1 MLYLAAP
8 FFTTP
13 QLELVE
19 SVEQVLRRY
28 KIPFFSPRSQHTE
41 GKPKPITSWEQAEA
55 IFQKNAEAIND
66 SDGIL
71 AILDYLLPPMTELCV
86 VDKTGIRP
94 NTMIRLPD
102 TGTVWEMGYGFC
114 LGVPVYGY
122 TTIDPATSR
131 MNIMLTQGCS
141 GILHGD
147 EELHRFAEAWAPHE
161 LPEDV
166 LAAGISR
173 HWKGAFV

>member
-13 QLELVE
+13 QLELVQ
-19 SVEQVLRRY
+19 SVEEVLQRN
-28 KIPFFSPRSQHTE
+28 KIAFFSPRMQHNE
-41 GKPKPITSWEQAEA
+41 GKPTPITSWEQAEV
-55 IFQKNAEAIND
+55 IFQKNADAINGC
-66 SDGIL
+66 DGMV
-71 AILDYLLPPMTELCV
+71 AILDYLLPSMTELCV
-86 VDKTGIRP
+86 VDRLGQRP
-94 NTMIRLPD
+94 NVTIRLPD

-122 TTIDPATSR
+122 TTVNPETSR

-147 EELHRFAEAWAPHE
+147 EELRRFAEAWAPRKS
-161 LPEDV
+161 PQDV
-166 LAAGISR
+166 VAAGISR
-173 HWKGAFV
+173 HWKGVFV